1 MEHRLRLRCKELELQ
16 VGEKELSLKELK
28 MAMQHVILDADRRQ
42 TQQHQK
48 HQNDIQLLLQK
59 LKGEEMRADRES
71 KVLVVYSSLADIHS
85 GFVCVCVCA
94 EGSSGEAQQA
104 IQDRL
109 QHLEK
114 ELCFYKTS
122 SRQLRKK
129 LKECLHDS
137 SHTHD
142 EPSNTPRHRE
152 THTQTQESKKEPRS
166 SADGERKRMHIAA
179 SYTKVTAE
187 HIDEKTCSNSYVKKH
202 LHHNAC
208 HSSPSGY
215 GLHKNSEYN
224 QRRIQSQGDGT
235 EIRPIEVKEM
245 TPVRLHRRELKQ
257 IFPGDQHQACGS
269 HSVASSGEFL
279 QEDSIEISRHA
290 YQ

>member
-1 MEHRLRLRCKELELQ
+1 M
-16 VGEKELSLKELK
+16 
-28 MAMQHVILDADRRQ
+28 
-42 TQQHQK
+42 
-48 HQNDIQLLLQK
+48 
-59 LKGEEMRADRES
+59 
-71 KVLVVYSSLADIHS
+71 
-85 GFVCVCVCA
+85 CA

-152 THTQTQESKKEPRS
+152 THVQIQESKKESQS
-166 SADGERKRMHIAA
+166 SADGERKRTRIAA
-179 SYTKVTAE
+179 SYTKITGE
-187 HIDEKTCSNSYVKKH
+187 HTDEKTFSSSYVKKH
-202 LHHNAC
+202 PHQNAC
-208 HSSPSGY
+208 HSSPSGF
-215 GLHKNSEYN
+215 GLHKNTEYN
-224 QRRIQSQGDGT
+224 QRHIQSQGDGA
-235 EIRPIEVKEM
+235 EIHPMEVKEM

-269 HSVASSGEFL
+269 HSVASSGESL

-290 YQ
+290 HQ